1 MEKDEII
8 IQAII
13 DAAKILMQQYGTNKT
28 TMEDIAKAAGKGKST
43 LYYYF
48 KSKEEIF
55 DAVGRQELSDFFEG
69 VKKAVDK
76 EPDPIA
82 KLKTYMV
89 VKIKTLRSKV
99 NLYRFAIEESP
110 YGSINGK
117 FKMLQAKYDAEEMSM
132 IASILYLAIEK
143 GKIRASEKKNVKD
156 LSELILSAV
165 RGVEIDVITQNK
177 FAALADK
184 ADLFV
189 GILIKGLG

>member
-8 IQAII
+8 IQTII
-13 DAAKILMQQYGTNKT
+13 DAAKKLMQQYGINKT

-48 KSKEEIF
+48 KNKEEIF
-55 DAVGRQELSDFFEG
+55 DLVGSQELSDFYET

-76 EPDPIA
+76 EPDPVA
-82 KLKTYMV
+82 KLKTYIV
-89 VKIKTLRSKV
+89 VKIKTLRGKA
-99 NLYRFAIEESP
+99 NLYRSAIEDSP
-110 YGSINGK
+110 YGSLNGK
-117 FKMLQAKYDAEEMSM
+117 FKMFQTKYDAEEINM

-156 LSELILSAV
+156 ISELILSSV

-177 FAALADK
+177 FASLADK

-189 GILIKGLG
+189 GILIKGLS